1 MSLGPIPPKPPIPER
16 RREPLSGRSKN
27 AELRAAIVER
37 DRAKLVVMYR
47 RSGSPWPDGIDSKSD
62 RWYGDG
68 SSWTDERIAAALDD
82 SVFEGRVRPRPKVVT
97 VPADVVVKAGRPSV
111 VDAPNTLTAKK
122 PWEAEGM
129 SRTAWYR
136 RREKREGKP

>member
-1 MSLGPIPPKPPIPER
+1 MAREPLPPKGPIPER
-16 RREPLSGRSKN
+16 VREPLDGPPKN
-27 AELRAAIVER
+27 AELQRAIVER
-37 DRAKLVVMYR
+37 GRAELVVMYR
-47 RSGSPWPDGIDSKSD
+47 RSSLPWPDGIDHPGN

-68 SSWTDERIAAALDD
+68 SAWTEERIKAALDD
-82 SVFEGRVRPRPKVVT
+82 AVFEGRVRPRPKTVV

-136 RREKREGKP
+136 RRERREG